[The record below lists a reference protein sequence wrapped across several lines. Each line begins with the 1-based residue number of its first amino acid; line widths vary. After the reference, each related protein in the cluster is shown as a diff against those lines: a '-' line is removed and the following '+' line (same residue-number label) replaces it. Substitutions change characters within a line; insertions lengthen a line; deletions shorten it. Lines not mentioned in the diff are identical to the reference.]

1 MHRRTKAT
9 PHLFVSGV
17 QVRYRNRREPRDGP
31 AAHDSCQTSATDE
44 QRRDRTRSTRSET
57 TRRTTPGAASYATQH
72 HVRHSIICNTALT
85 RHGIECSAAPRATR
99 YRMLPGRT
107 TQLGRQNEAPSR
119 IAMPQERV
127 KHPGQGRDQW
137 PNQLGI
143 EIRNPCDRQIACLVV
158 ANEINQRLCGWQFEC
173 LVAVMPCPD
182 KDFGAQRTN
191 AARRVLR
198 NEYRAEALEN
208 G

>member
-9 PHLFVSGV
+9 PHLFASGA

-31 AAHDSCQTSATDE
+31 AAHDSSQT
-44 QRRDRTRSTRSET
+44 
-57 TRRTTPGAASYATQH
+57 
-72 HVRHSIICNTALT
+72 
-85 RHGIECSAAPRATR
+85 
-99 YRMLPGRT
+99 
-107 TQLGRQNEAPSR
+107 
-119 IAMPQERV
+119 
-127 KHPGQGRDQW
+127 
-137 PNQLGI
+137 NQLGI

-158 ANEINQRLCGWQFEC
+158 GNEINQRLCGWQFEC

-182 KDFGAQRTN
+182 KEFGAQRTN
-191 AARRVLR
+191 AARRALR